1 MKSCGQLT
9 KQHRSKAIDWT
20 SSDLFAP
27 EIGRRNIQDSYSGLR
42 FIDLFAGMGGIRLG
56 FEQAAEALG
65 LSARCVFTSEIKPT
79 AIKTYQ
85 DNFPGEFIAG
95 DLTKIDSKELPEFD
109 VLLAGFPCQAFSSAG
124 KRDGFV
130 DTRGTLFFEI
140 ERILKEK
147 QPQGFLLENVEGLV
161 NHDKQDPNAPI
172 GRTLATILDRLKAQG
187 YFIDW
192 GVLNAVDFGVPQE
205 RKRIYI
211 LGSKKRTPT
220 LPQQQKDGTK
230 VEDIIERGL
239 PTEKS
244 SITMKLLEC
253 FDIAELYG
261 RSLKDKRGG
270 SDNIHSWDIGLKGEV
285 SSEAKELLNQLL
297 KERRKKKWAI
307 EYGIEWMD
315 GMPLS
320 YEQIASFSALPNL
333 RDLLDS
339 LVSQGY
345 LKREYPKK
353 IVSEQTPQGVRRYRQ
368 QDTSLPLGYNIVTGK
383 LSLPISK
390 ILDPNSTSPT
400 LVATD
405 MDKLYVVDGGG
416 LRPLSIREGL
426 RLSGY
431 PEHYQ
436 INLPKRA
443 AYDLL
448 GNTVVVPVVRAVA
461 KELIKSLYELPIL

>member
-1 MKSCGQLT
+1 MK
-9 KQHRSKAIDWT
+9 HSKHAKRRENT
-20 SSDLFAP
+20 QSTMDLFAS
-27 EIGRRNIQDSYSGLR
+27 EEGFRAGTDTSVDLR

-56 FEQAAEALG
+56 FEQAAQSLG
-65 LSARCVFTSEIKPT
+65 VSTRCVFTSEIKPA

-85 DNFPGEFIAG
+85 CNFPGEKVSG
-95 DLTKIDSKELPEFD
+95 DITHIGSDELPEFD

-130 DTRGTLFFEI
+130 DTRGTLFFEV
-140 ERILKEK
+140 ERILRDK

-161 NHDKQDPNAPI
+161 NHDKQDPSAPI
-172 GRTLATILDRLKAQG
+172 GQTLATILDRLETQG
-187 YFIDW
+187 YLVSW

-211 LGSKKRTPT
+211 VGSKLSKPQ
-220 LPQQQKDGTK
+220 LPLPSGRGSKVKD
-230 VEDIIERGL
+230 VMEQGL
-239 PTEKS
+239 PTES
-244 SITMKLLEC
+244 SRIATKLLEH
-253 FDIAELYG
+253 FPITALYG

-270 SDNIHSWDIGLKGEV
+270 DDNIHSWDIGLKGEV
-285 SSEAKELLNQLL
+285 SAEEKVLLNQLL
-297 KERRKKKWAI
+297 RERRKKKWAL

-320 YEQIASFSALPNL
+320 YEQIATFSPLLHL
-333 RDLLDS
+333 RAVLDG

-345 LKREYPKK
+345 LKREHPKK
-353 IVSEQTPQGVRRYRQ
+353 VVTEQTPQGVRRYRQ
-368 QDTSLPLGYNIVTGK
+368 QDISLPLGYNIVTGK
-383 LSLPISK
+383 LSFPISK
-390 ILDPNSTSPT
+390 ILDPNGTAPT

-405 MDKLYVVDGGG
+405 MEKLYVVDGEG

-431 PEHYQ
+431 PESYHLD
-436 INLPKRA
+436 LPKRA

-448 GNTVVVPVVRAVA
+448 GNTVVVPVIRAVA
-461 KELIKSLYELPIL
+461 TELISTLSYQTKI

>member
-1 MKSCGQLT
+1 MKSCEQLT
-9 KQHRSKAIDWT
+9 KLHRSKAIDWA
-20 SSDLFAP
+20 SPNLFAP
-27 EIGRRNIQDSYSGLR
+27 EVGRIEISDGYSGLK

-56 FEQAAEALG
+56 FEQAAQTLG
-65 LSARCVFTSEIKPT
+65 ISAHCVFASEIKPT

-85 DNFPGEFIAG
+85 DNFPDEFIAG
-95 DLTKIDSKELPEFD
+95 DITQIDSEELPEFD

-130 DTRGTLFFEI
+130 DTRGTLFFEV
-140 ERILKEK
+140 ERILREK

-172 GRTLATILDRLKAQG
+172 GRTLTTILDRLEALG
-187 YFIDW
+187 YLVTW

-211 LGSKKRTPT
+211 IGSKERTPS
-220 LPQQQKDGTK
+220 LPQLQRKETK
-230 VEDIIERGL
+230 VDDIIERGL

-244 SITMKLLEC
+244 PITRKLLEC
-253 FDIAELYG
+253 FDITELYG

-270 SDNIHSWDIGLKGEV
+270 VNNIHSWDIGLKGEV
-285 SSEAKELLNQLL
+285 SKEAKELLSQLL
-297 KERRKKKWAI
+297 RERRKKKWAI

-320 YEQIASFSALPNL
+320 YEQIASFSTLPNL
-333 RDLLDS
+333 GDLLDS
-339 LVSQGY
+339 LVAQGY
-345 LKREYPKK
+345 LKREYPKRV
-353 IVSEQTPQGVRRYRQ
+353 VSEQTPQGVRRYRQ

-390 ILDPNSTSPT
+390 ILDPNSTTPT

-405 MDKLYVVDGGG
+405 MEKLYVVDGSG

-431 PEHYQ
+431 PEEYQ

-448 GNTVVVPVVRAVA
+448 GNTVVVPVICAVA
-461 KELIKSLYELPIL
+461 KELIRSL